1 MTDIERKTLELT
13 QEAILTWNRYSDFT
27 VCDPPV
33 PFNEL
38 FDKQDIDFVQ
48 VHLMVPTP
56 DLPGVK
62 NSSRP
67 AGEPIGLVG
76 QFGWQDNKLI
86 SLDHDTYSES
96 MLVYAWNTVRDKVY
110 RVIDICVGYDW
121 QG

>member
-1 MTDIERKTLELT
+1 MTDVERKTLELT
-13 QEAILTWNRYSDFT
+13 QETVLTQNRYSDFT

-48 VHLMVPTP
+48 VHLMVAMP

-62 NSSRP
+62 TSSRP
-67 AGEPIGLVG
+67 VGEVIGLVG
-76 QFGWQDNKLI
+76 QFEWRDNKLI
-86 SLDHDTYSES
+86 SLDHDNYSES
-96 MLVYAWNTVRDKVY
+96 MLVYAWNTVRDNEY